1 MFNDIA
7 KSLTIVKEIK
17 DYILPLS
24 DEEFFNLEKSIL
36 LEGCRDPLIAWQ
48 KKDDQL
54 VLVDGHNRYKICK
67 KNNISF
73 KVKKIDFKDIEE
85 VKIWMVENQMGRRN
99 LTPDQLSYYR
109 GLKYLSLKK
118 KKGGYDNVL
127 SKGQNDFS
135 TSEFLSAQ
143 FNISESTIKRDAK
156 FAEGLNLI
164 GHSNPNLKLNILIGK
179 ATVKK
184 ADVQVLTNAKNPE
197 KLNIKN
203 EADLYNKAKMIKEEF
218 LQEVEAKVKEI
229 EKQKSEKV
237 QEVFKSMEPVFL
249 SKEDRLKKIKGMI
262 ISAINRAITEKDS
275 VVIKELKKLIDKL
288 ADELHD

>member
-1 MFNDIA
+1 
-7 KSLTIVKEIK
+7 
-17 DYILPLS
+17 
-24 DEEFFNLEKSIL
+24 
-36 LEGCRDPLIAWQ
+36 
-48 KKDDQL
+48 
-54 VLVDGHNRYKICK
+54 
-67 KNNISF
+67 
-73 KVKKIDFKDIEE
+73 
-85 VKIWMVENQMGRRN
+85 
-99 LTPDQLSYYR
+99 
-109 GLKYLSLKK
+109 
-118 KKGGYDNVL
+118 
-127 SKGQNDFS
+127 
-135 TSEFLSAQ
+135 
-143 FNISESTIKRDAK
+143 
-156 FAEGLNLI
+156 
-164 GHSNPNLKLNILIGK
+164 LIGK